1 MTEKNHTI
9 DMNRKSHN
17 YYKHHTHK
25 TTYMELNHNEQKKRQ
40 QKSNN
45 QQKLTLIYKRHKQ
58 KNDKNYDKK

>member
-1 MTEKNHTI
+1 
-9 DMNRKSHN
+9 MNRKSHN

-25 TTYMELNHNEQKKRQ
+25 TIYMELSHNELKKRQ

-45 QQKLTLIYKRHKQ
+45 QQKSTLIYKRHKQ